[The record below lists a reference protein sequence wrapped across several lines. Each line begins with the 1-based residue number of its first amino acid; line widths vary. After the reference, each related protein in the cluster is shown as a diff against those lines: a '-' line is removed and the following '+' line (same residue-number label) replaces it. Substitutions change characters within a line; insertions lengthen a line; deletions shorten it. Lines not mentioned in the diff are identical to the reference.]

1 MTLVMI
7 NGEIVDSA
15 AAKVSAWDRGLFFGD
30 GIYEVIQAYVG
41 KLWGFDQHFRRFQR
55 SLREIE
61 ITDVDLNEVEG
72 WINRAFS
79 AAKMP
84 DSLVYFHLTRGCGI
98 RSNVPGEDLGR
109 PQFLLYIKPAPDN
122 RKYVAEGISVITYP
136 DIRWKRCDIK
146 SLNLLP
152 NVMAARAAKK
162 VGADEALFVDNG
174 LITEGASSC
183 FFAILGE
190 NLVTRPLGHEILPS
204 VTRQA
209 VLALAQK
216 LGIQTVERPISVA
229 ESLQAEELFVSSSG
243 REIRPIVN
251 LDGHPLSNGKPG
263 PKTLALIDT
272 FLKHTRSGESF
283 DDLVRDTRFE
293 LLPAQ

>member
-1 MTLVMI
+1 MI

-15 AAKVSAWDRGLFFGD
+15 KAKVSAWDRGLFFGD
-30 GIYEVIQAYVG
+30 GVYEVIQAYAG
-41 KLWGFDQHFRRFQR
+41 KLWGFSQHFRRFQR

-61 ITDVDLNEVEG
+61 ITDVDLRQVEE
-72 WINRAFS
+72 WIHQAFA

-84 DSLVYFHLTRGCGI
+84 DSLVYFHITRGCGI

-109 PQFLLYIKPAPDN
+109 PQFMLYIKSAPDN
-122 RKYVAEGISVITYP
+122 RKYVAEGIAAITYP
-136 DIRWKRCDIK
+136 DLRWKRCDIK

-152 NVMAARAAKK
+152 NVMAARAAHK
-162 VGADEALFVDNG
+162 VGAGEALFVDNG

-183 FFAILGE
+183 FFAVMGGK
-190 NLVTRPLGHEILPS
+190 LVTRPLGHEILPS

-209 VLALAQK
+209 VLALAEK
-216 LGIQTVERPISVA
+216 LGIQTVERPITVRESV
-229 ESLQAEELFVSSSG
+229 QADELFVSSSG
-243 REIRPIVN
+243 REIRPIVK
-251 LDGHPLSNGKPG
+251 LDGHVLSAGKPG
-263 PKTLALIDT
+263 SKTLALVDV

-293 LLPAQ
+293 LLPAR